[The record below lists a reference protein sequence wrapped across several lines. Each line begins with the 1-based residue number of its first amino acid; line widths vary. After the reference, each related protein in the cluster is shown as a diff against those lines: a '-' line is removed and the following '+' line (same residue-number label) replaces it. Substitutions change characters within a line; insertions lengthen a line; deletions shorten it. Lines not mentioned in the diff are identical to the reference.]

1 MDLPPSMYVNYISRR
16 KSDHARLAEA
26 LASSQGLEDFKVVGH
41 QIKGNATSFGFDD
54 LVAIGE
60 KMEKL
65 DSSRLLSEG
74 PGLLEDFWK
83 WIVAAEQRLERELP
97 DEFSKEKENV

>member
-1 MDLPPSMYVNYISRR
+1 MDLPPSMYVNYLARR
-16 KSDHARLAEA
+16 KADHARLKEA
-26 LASSQGLEDFKVVGH
+26 LASAQGLDDFKVVGH

-65 DSSRLLSEG
+65 NPAQLTSEG
-74 PGLLEDFWK
+74 PRLLEDFWK
-83 WIVAAEQRLERELP
+83 WIVETEQRLERELP
-97 DEFSKEKENV
+97 KENA

>member
-1 MDLPPSMYVNYISRR
+1 MDLPPSMYVNYVSRR
-16 KSDHARLAEA
+16 KSDHARLSEA
-26 LASSQGLEDFKVVGH
+26 LAASQGLEDFKVVGH

-65 DSSRLLSEG
+65 DEGRLLAEG
-74 PGLLEDFWK
+74 PGLLDDFWK
-83 WIVAAEQRLERELP
+83 WIVAAEQRLEREL
-97 DEFSKEKENV
+97 SKEFAKENEN